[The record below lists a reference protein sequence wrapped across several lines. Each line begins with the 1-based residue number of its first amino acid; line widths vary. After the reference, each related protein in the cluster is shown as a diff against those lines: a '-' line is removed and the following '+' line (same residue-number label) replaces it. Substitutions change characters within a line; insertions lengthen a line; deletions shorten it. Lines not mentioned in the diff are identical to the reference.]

1 MDDPQLI
8 PKETLTLAEKAYVAA
23 HARCLLW
30 HAWAVEIPERVIWN
44 LTFVDTEAARRFLPI
59 AIEPGETFAG
69 ALYRARH
76 PEDRDRS
83 DQYGY
88 AALREGRNYAQD
100 FRCILANGSE
110 RWLHEEVT
118 LERISEDR
126 WRLVGVVTDITE
138 LKTREAQFRQLADSI
153 PQIAWIQSVDGQ
165 IEYLN
170 RQFFELTGTARFE
183 GTTQSWIDLVHPA
196 DSERLQLSY
205 RASFSTGRP
214 WEAELR
220 LRVADGSYRWYL
232 SQLVPLRD
240 DQDRIVRWFGTGTD
254 VHAQKAVEEELE
266 CRVQERTKELVHA
279 YDEMEAFNYSVSHD
293 LRAPARAI
301 HFACSVLLEEHGLEL
316 SGAAQSEIRRAMD
329 GASRMGH
336 LIDDLL
342 QYSRLH
348 RREVVRSRIDL
359 STIAHLVLDDLGGPG
374 RVEVFIEPGMIA
386 DADAGLVRL
395 VLQNLLDNALK
406 FSQPCESPRIE
417 FGSTGRAFFVRD
429 YGVGFDSTYADKL
442 FEPFQRL
449 HRSDEFPGTGIGL
462 ANVRRIVD
470 RHGGRVWAEGAV
482 GQGATFWFTLG

>member
-1 MDDPQLI
+1 MEDAEMA
-8 PKETLTLAEKAYVAA
+8 PKESLTLAEQAYVAA

-30 HAWAVEIPERVIWN
+30 HAWVVDNGTDLIWN
-44 LTFVDTEAARRFLPI
+44 LTFVDTEAARNFLPV
-59 AIEPGETFAG
+59 AINEGETLAG

-76 PEDRDRS
+76 PDDRARVD
-83 DQYGY
+83 DAGLV
-88 AALREGRNYAQD
+88 AMRENRGYAQD
-100 FRCILANGSE
+100 FRCILEDGTE

-118 LERISEDR
+118 VERLDEIR
-126 WRLVGVVTDITE
+126 WRTVGVITDITE
-138 LKTREAQFRQLADSI
+138 MKVREDQFRQLADSI

-165 IEYLN
+165 VEYLN
-170 RQFFELTGTARFE
+170 RQFFDLTGVEFFQGATY
-183 GTTQSWIDLVHPA
+183 SWAHLVHPA
-196 DSERLQLSY
+196 DSERLKHTY
-205 RASFSTGRP
+205 RASFSSERP

-220 LRVADGSYRWYL
+220 LRLKDGSYRWFL
-232 SQLVPLRD
+232 SQLLPLKDELGRV
-240 DQDRIVRWFGTGTD
+240 VRWFGTATD

-266 CRVQERTKELVHA
+266 RRVQERTKELVHA

-301 HFACSVLLEEHGLEL
+301 HFACSVLLEEHGPEL
-316 SGAAQSEIRRAMD
+316 GESARVEIRRAMS

-374 RVEVFIEPGMIA
+374 RVEVVIEPGMIA
-386 DADAGLVRL
+386 DADASLVRL
-395 VLQNLLDNALK
+395 VIQNLLENALK
-406 FSQPCESPRIE
+406 FSQPCESPRVE
-417 FGSTGRAFFVRD
+417 FGSTGRAYFVRD
-429 YGVGFDSTYADKL
+429 NGVGFDSAYAAKL

-462 ANVRRIVD
+462 ANVRRIVE
-470 RHGGRVWAEGAV
+470 RHGGRTWAEGSE
-482 GQGATFWFTLG
+482 GNGATFWFTLG